1 MFIAALFTTAKT
13 EATEISIDRGMD
25 KEDEVHVYNALLL
38 RHKKE

>member
-13 EATEISIDRGMD
+13 EPTEIPIDRGMD
-25 KEDEVHVYNALLL
+25 IEDVVHVYNGLLL